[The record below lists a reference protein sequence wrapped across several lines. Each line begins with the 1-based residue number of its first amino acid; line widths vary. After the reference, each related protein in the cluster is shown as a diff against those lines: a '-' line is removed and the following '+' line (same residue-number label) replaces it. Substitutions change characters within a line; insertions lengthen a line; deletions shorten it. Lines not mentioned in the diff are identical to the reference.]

1 MASAVREEQKQGE
14 AAMQPIMDWLEAHGF
29 DRQREL
35 NLRLCG
41 HGMGRGS
48 LTAERLR
55 ALIDQGAD
63 PNWVAPN
70 GIPVLEHALLLYWS
84 GEAVDALAAHARPR
98 KALWIAAGLG
108 DVDGVRGFLDA
119 QGRPTPAARRLR
131 PDFVAVGLGPWAQ
144 QPDASDEEI
153 LVETLVVAVLN
164 GRTAVIEYLASR
176 GAPLNSLLF
185 GMPICMLAF
194 NSRTTEMLEC
204 FVRCGADLDLPTGD
218 SNGSPR
224 ELARKLFEQSP
235 ENPLRR
241 DFVVVCGMDP
251 DALLAA
257 RDARPAPTPQLS
269 STVQKALALAGED
282 AARLGQRDVR
292 PENLLI
298 GLLRAGTRPIY
309 VLKQSGLMEVER
321 FRTDLAD
328 RLAPTQEGSGLRELP
343 MHADAQAV
351 IEAALA
357 NAAARRQREVEEFFV
372 LHALTQRNDDA
383 VAQLLARYG
392 LSTAKVHADLAR
404 WLML

>member
-14 AAMQPIMDWLEAHGF
+14 AAMRPIMDWLEAHGF
-29 DRQREL
+29 DRQLEL

-41 HGMGRGS
+41 QGIGR
-48 LTAERLR
+48 LTAENLR
-55 ALIDQGAD
+55 AQIDQGAD
-63 PNWVAPN
+63 PSWVAPS
-70 GIPVLEHALLLYWS
+70 GIPLLEHALLRYWN
-84 GEAVDALAAHARPR
+84 GEAVDVLAAYTRPR

-108 DVDGVRGFLDA
+108 DMDGVRGFLDA

-153 LVETLVVAVLN
+153 LVEALVVAILN
-164 GRTAVIEYLASR
+164 GRTAVVEYLVAR
-176 GAPLNSLLF
+176 GAPLNSLLY
-185 GMPICMLAF
+185 GGPLVMLAL
-194 NSRTTEMLEC
+194 NSRTKEMLEC
-204 FVRCGADLDLPTGD
+204 LVRCGADLDLPTGD

-224 ELARKLFEQSP
+224 ELVRKLFEQTP

-241 DFVVVCGMDP
+241 GFVVACGMDP

-282 AARLGQRDVR
+282 AARLGQPDVR

-309 VLKQSGLMEVER
+309 VLKQSGRMEVER
-321 FRTDLAD
+321 FRADLAD
-328 RLAPTQEGSGLRELP
+328 RLAPASDGVGLPELP

-351 IEAALA
+351 IEAAIA
-357 NAAARRQREVEEFFV
+357 TAAARRQRVVDEFYV
-372 LHALTQRNDDA
+372 LHALTGRNDDP
-383 VAQLLARYG
+383 VAELLARYG
-392 LSTAKVHADLAR
+392 VSAAKVHADLAR
-404 WLML
+404 